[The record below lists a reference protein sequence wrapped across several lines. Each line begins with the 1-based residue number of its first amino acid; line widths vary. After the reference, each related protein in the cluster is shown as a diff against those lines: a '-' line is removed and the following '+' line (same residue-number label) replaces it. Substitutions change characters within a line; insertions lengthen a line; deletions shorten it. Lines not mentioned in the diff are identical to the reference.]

1 MKLRIAEGPKHGP
14 PLVLLHGVVRQ
25 WTDFAPLLPA
35 LSARWSIYAVD
46 FRGHGGSD
54 RACSAPARS
63 GGSSLDPASSA
74 PASSDQARSDQAR
87 SAYRVVDYAGAIAAL
102 LDRFDEP
109 AAIYGHSL
117 GAMVALAAAAARP
130 DKTRALV
137 LEDPPFHTMGRD
149 IFGTPY
155 HSQFAGMAGIVRPG
169 RPASELRVELAAL
182 PIRLPGEAAEVP
194 LGRLRDAAALRYMAH
209 CLERLDPQVLT
220 PIVAGQWLDGYDG
233 PELAARTRCPA
244 LILEADTAV
253 AGMLRPE
260 DTRWL
265 LEKLGDGAVVR
276 FPGIGHLLHW
286 QATEAVLRAT
296 LAGLEAARDGH
307 TRAQGDTP

>member
-1 MKLRIAEGPKHGP
+1 VEVFIERLWELNGLKLRIAEGPKHGP

-25 WTDFAPLLPA
+25 WTDFAPLWPA

-54 RACSAPARS
+54 RA
-63 GGSSLDPASSA
+63 GTG
-74 PASSDQARSDQAR
+74 
-87 SAYRVVDYAGAIAAL
+87 YRVVDYVGDIVAL

-130 DKTRALV
+130 DRMRALV

-149 IFGTPY
+149 IAGTPY
-155 HSQFAGMAGIVRPG
+155 HSQFAGMERIVRPG
-169 RPASELRVELAAL
+169 RSAAELRAELAAL
-182 PIRLPGEAAEVP
+182 PIRVPGAAAEVP

-209 CLERLDPQVLT
+209 CLERLDPRVLA
-220 PIVAGQWLDGYDG
+220 PIAAGQWLDGYDG
-233 PELAARTRCPA
+233 PALAAQTVCPT
-244 LILEADTAV
+244 LVLEADTAV

-260 DTRWL
+260 DTQWL
-265 LEKLGDGAVVR
+265 LENLADGAVVR
-276 FPGIGHLLHW
+276 FPGVGHLLHW
-286 QATEAVLRAT
+286 QATDAVLRAT
-296 LAGLEAARDGH
+296 LAWLEAARDG
-307 TRAQGDTP
+307 RADVNGGNL

>member
-1 MKLRIAEGPKHGP
+1 MFIERRWELNGLKLRIAEGPKHGP

-25 WTDFAPLLPA
+25 WTDFAPLWPA
-35 LSARWSIYAVD
+35 LATRWSIHAVD

-54 RACSAPARS
+54 RARS
-63 GGSSLDPASSA
+63 G
-74 PASSDQARSDQAR
+74 
-87 SAYRVVDYAGAIAAL
+87 YKVVDYVDDIVAL

-130 DKTRALV
+130 DKTRAVV

-155 HSQFAGMAGIVRPG
+155 HSQFQGMARIVRLG
-169 RPASELRVELAAL
+169 RSPAELRAELSAL
-182 PIRLPGEAAEVP
+182 PIRIPGEPADVP
-194 LGRLRDAAALRYMAH
+194 LGRLRDAAALRFMAH
-209 CLERLDPQVLT
+209 CLERLDPNVLD
-220 PIVAGQWLDGYDG
+220 PITAGEWLDGYDG
-233 PELAARTRCPA
+233 PALAARIRCPA
-244 LILEADTAV
+244 LVLEADTAV

-265 LEKLGDGAVVR
+265 LENLADGAIVR

-286 QATEAVLRAT
+286 QATESVLRAT
-296 LAGLEAARDGH
+296 LAWLEAARDGNSPA
-307 TRAQGDTP
+307 TGVSA

>member
-1 MKLRIAEGPKHGP
+1 MFIERRWKLNGLQLRIAEGPKHGP

-46 FRGHGGSD
+46 FRGHGGSEW
-54 RACSAPARS
+54 
-63 GGSSLDPASSA
+63 
-74 PASSDQARSDQAR
+74 ASSDRASSDRA
-87 SAYRVVDYAGAIAAL
+87 SSDGTSPGYRVVDYAGDIAAL

-155 HSQFAGMAGIVRPG
+155 HSQFAGMARIVRPG
-169 RPASELRVELAAL
+169 RPATELRVELAAL

-209 CLERLDPQVLT
+209 CLERLDPHVLA

-296 LAGLEAARDGH
+296 LAWLEAARDGH
-307 TRAQGDTP
+307 TRAVEETP